1 MCVTGR
7 GPGLQPCVGS
17 GCGCAATM
25 CISEEEGFQQSVCE
39 YLFVCGC
46 ACVEPRQCASAP
58 RTGEGGG
65 WGGGGGG
72 GVCMKCGEGGMDIN
86 HQEEHGSV
94 VPGGDGWG
102 VSAVM
107 SP

>member
-1 MCVTGR
+1 M
-7 GPGLQPCVGS
+7 Q
-17 GCGCAATM
+17 
-25 CISEEEGFQQSVCE
+25 
-39 YLFVCGC
+39 Y
-46 ACVEPRQCASAP
+46 
-58 RTGEGGG
+58 
-65 WGGGGGG
+65 
-72 GVCMKCGEGGMDIN
+72 GEGGMDIN

>member
-1 MCVTGR
+1 M
-7 GPGLQPCVGS
+7 
-17 GCGCAATM
+17 
-25 CISEEEGFQQSVCE
+25 CE

-46 ACVEPRQCASAP
+46 ACVEQRQSASA
-58 RTGEGGG
+58 RRG
-65 WGGGGGG
+65 WWWRRDVG
-72 GVCMKCGEGGMDIN
+72 CMQCGEGGMDIN

-94 VPGGDGWG
+94 APGGDGWG

>member
-1 MCVTGR
+1 MH
-7 GPGLQPCVGS
+7 
-17 GCGCAATM
+17 
-25 CISEEEGFQQSVCE
+25 E

-46 ACVEPRQCASAP
+46 ACVEQRQCARAQRGKGYAVQCS
-58 RTGEGGG
+58 
-65 WGGGGGG
+65 
-72 GVCMKCGEGGMDIN
+72 EGGMDIN

-94 VPGGDGWG
+94 ASGGDGWG